1 MYTSSNNADGFYNNY
16 ISRGLCGT
24 GPVNQQD
31 FTIQD
36 AANIGLRPNY
46 NSDGLCWICPLG
58 CMYVPSSH
66 PRKEQIQETLL
77 TFANKG
83 AHPIYVNLPFFELS
97 PNKIHAIKSINS
109 PENLPEYIIQIL
121 EIISLNHLPH
131 KVKLFVRNCDTT
143 KHQYNQCTLI
153 GSSDSLLG
161 YSGTRD
167 NNWNI
172 LNLDFF
178 LELVSTPEEWEGHR
192 ASQQQKYC

>member
-1 MYTSSNNADGFYNNY
+1 M
-16 ISRGLCGT
+16 
-24 GPVNQQD
+24 
-31 FTIQD
+31 
-36 AANIGLRPNY
+36 
-46 NSDGLCWICPLG
+46 
-58 CMYVPSSH
+58 
-66 PRKEQIQETLL
+66 

-97 PNKIHAIKSINS
+97 PNKIHAIKSIKL

-131 KVKLFVRNCDTT
+131 EVKLFVRHCDTT

-172 LNLDFF
+172 RNLDFF
-178 LELVSTPEEWEGHR
+178 LELVSIPEEWEGYR
-192 ASQQQKYC
+192 ASQQNIIAEVTPEERKDYIAHQQKTIAAEDYDLSDDDAEAVGVGVGAESSSEYQQQQV